1 LPLFS
6 AGRISS
12 LPKPGANG
20 HVFVRTVSL
29 PTLAGRALCSIF
41 IDSAADSGGK
51 AMSEHVYRVIEVV
64 GSSPKGIEGAIENA
78 VEKANK
84 TLRELRWF
92 EVIETRG
99 HVEGGKVSHYQ
110 VKLKLAFTLE

>member
-1 LPLFS
+1 
-6 AGRISS
+6 
-12 LPKPGANG
+12 
-20 HVFVRTVSL
+20 
-29 PTLAGRALCSIF
+29 
-41 IDSAADSGGK
+41 
-51 AMSEHVYRVIEVV
+51 MSEHVDSVIEVV
-64 GSSPKGIEGAIENA
+64 CSSHKGIEVAIEDG